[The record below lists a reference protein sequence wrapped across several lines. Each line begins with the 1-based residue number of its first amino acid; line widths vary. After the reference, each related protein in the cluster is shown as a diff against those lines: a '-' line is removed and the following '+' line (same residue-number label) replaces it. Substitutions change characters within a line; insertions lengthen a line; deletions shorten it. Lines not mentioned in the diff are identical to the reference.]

1 MEKQIILAK
10 EGDVR
15 YAAEAQLQE
24 ACTKWFWNVIGEPY
38 RRMLFHVNNNSTGSV
53 RGAQNRSLGVVRGV
67 SDLVFISFG
76 ETIYIELKLPG
87 RTQEPEQID
96 FMNKV
101 LERGHRYILCYSFEG
116 FKNLIYTEINKHEQ

>member
-1 MEKQIILAK
+1 MEKQIIQWRT
-10 EGDVR
+10 GDVR
-15 YAAEAQLQE
+15 FAVESQLQE

-76 ETIYIELKLPG
+76 ETIFIELKLPG
-87 RTQEPEQID
+87 QTQSEEQID
-96 FMNKV
+96 FERKV
-101 LERGHRYILCYSFEG
+101 LERGHRYILCHSFEG

>member
-24 ACTKWFWNVIGEPY
+24 ACTKWFWNVIGDPY